1 MIQDVNPFVYSHPLA
16 PEDIVDRED
25 EVRDLLRNAVGGHYV
40 RLYAPRK
47 YGKTSLLRCALRDGE
62 RDEGLIPILVDLYR
76 VSSIADVTVR
86 LERAYA
92 KQLKGE
98 LRGKIESFLQR
109 TGVGLSL
116 GAFGISARLQLEP
129 TSDPLPALHA
139 LLELPLRLEA
149 SGGYRAFIAFDEF
162 QDIGRIDG
170 LDGLLR
176 SHVQHQ
182 GEVASYVFAGSE
194 PGLMRLLFETKD
206 RPLYGSAVPMR
217 LGRLADTDIA
227 EYVERRF
234 EETGRR
240 TGEALSP
247 LLHAARGHP
256 QRAMLL
262 AHRLWEAVSQG
273 EGATL
278 DAWDVAY
285 RAAAQELDPE
295 FDAQWRGLDTSEQKT
310 LRALLLGDGAP
321 YRSAALRRLELTK
334 DVVRRALPRLAATAE
349 IEEREGGGYAIVDP
363 LFAGWVAR
371 LNDRPFDA
379 GQPGG
384 AGASGTE
391 PGL

>member
-1 MIQDVNPFVYSHPLA
+1 MITDVNPFVYSRPVA
-16 PEDIVDRED
+16 PEDVVDRED
-25 EVRDLLRNAVGGHYV
+25 EVRRLLRDAVGGHYV

-47 YGKTSLLRCALRDGE
+47 YGKTSLLKKALHDGE

-98 LRGKIESFLQR
+98 LRSRIEAFLQR

-116 GAFGISARLQLEP
+116 GALGISARLQLEP
-129 TSDPLPALHA
+129 ASDPLPALHA
-139 LLELPLRLEA
+139 LLELPLRLES
-149 SGGYRAFIAFDEF
+149 SGGYRALIAFDEF

-170 LDGLLR
+170 LDGLVR
-176 SHVQHQ
+176 SHIQHH

-194 PGLMRLLFETKD
+194 PALMRLLFETKD

-217 LGRLADTDIA
+217 LGRLADRDLA
-227 EYVERRF
+227 AYVSQRF
-234 EETGRR
+234 EASDRR
-240 TGEALSP
+240 AGEALGP
-247 LLHAARGHP
+247 LLTAARGHP

-262 AHRLWEAVSQG
+262 AHRLWEEVPRGA
-273 EGATL
+273 EATL
-278 DAWDVAY
+278 DHWS
-285 RAAAQELDPE
+285 AAHAEALRELDAE
-295 FDAQWRGLDTSEQKT
+295 FDAQWRGLDVSQQKT

-349 IEEREGGGYAIVDP
+349 IEEREEGGYSLVDP
-363 LFAGWVAR
+363 LFAEWVGR
-371 LNDRPFDA
+371 LNDRALSSGSGSDEI
-379 GQPGG
+379 
-384 AGASGTE
+384 GTE